1 MQSKDYSLL
10 TLKCL
15 IILMSF
21 HSLFAAVESSISV
34 PSGDFS
40 FLLLQNSQSKLQIL
54 LW

>member
-21 HSLFAAVESSISV
+21 HSLSAAIESSISV
-34 PSGDFS
+34 PSGDLPF
-40 FLLLQNSQSKLQIL
+40 FLL
-54 LW
+54 